1 MSVKIG
7 LLLLIAVPASYG
19 LTPAG
24 IQVFLQGNPERPPAS
39 LDGNAKIDPNSGKGA
54 NPLEQVPVVGSQF
67 DVNPVS
73 TAMKCVINLTIQY
86 MIVYTALAVCRTAAD
101 SWGLNYDKLPI
112 QKILQTACTTVF
124 YAPMLAVLFLG
135 CRMRVLWLTQGRG
148 NPPEWIQMCMY
159 MCTYALLFMTLC
171 VCIIPLFTGEVIGV
185 DPKTGDIA
193 QDTKPFKSPILS
205 GLFTLL
211 KYIIMLFLYVGV
223 VCIIYGII
231 TYEPP
236 KGSWPGG
243 EIPPVSPAVQCVM
256 ILSCQFF
263 CVYAGVQFA
272 RSFTQL
278 TGAKMT
284 KFENAMS
291 TATNAMNFAPML
303 AVLFLG
309 ARMRALQM
317 DPVHGHPQR
326 WAQNCFF
333 MCTYAVLAQTLVSI
347 AVPLVLQGE
356 AKKGKTEGDME
367 YTVENPALGTA
378 LIVARYIIMLCI
390 YIGFSCVVYSVL
402 TIEHPKGPQYTPPI
416 SVTMQCVINLT
427 FQFFFVY
434 LGIWACVTLKELTQ
448 VEWRLVTQTME
459 SMKATTMFCP
469 MLSILFVGTRMRALQ
484 ITQNR
489 GAPQGWVQDGMYM
502 ATWALLIQFLMCAII
517 PCCTGSPAEINEDG
531 NAVMEKK
538 DGPAHKVAFWIVTAI
553 KWIGFIFL
561 YGGII
566 TVIVGVYQMTPETA
580 NGRGSIPLVG
590 DGKVPGTEAGVPG
603 YDGIDEPIGPGN
615 AGEQIPEIGHV
626 PQPADR

>member
-1 MSVKIG
+1 MGLQIG

-19 LTPAG
+19 MHPAG
-24 IQVFLQGNPERPPAS
+24 GQVFLQGSPERPPAS
-39 LDGNAKIDPNSGKGA
+39 LDGDAKIDPNSGKGA
-54 NPLEQVPVVGSQF
+54 NPMEQVPVVGSQF

-185 DPKTGDIA
+185 DPKTGDIK
-193 QDTKPFKSPILS
+193 QDTTPFSSPILS

-231 TYEPP
+231 TYVPP
-236 KGSWPGG
+236 KGSWPGD

-278 TGAKMT
+278 TGAKT
-284 KFENAMS
+284 TNFENAML
-291 TATNAMNFAPML
+291 TAANAMNFAPML

-333 MCTYAVLAQTLVSI
+333 MCTYAVLAQTLVSL
-347 AVPLVLQGE
+347 AVPLVLRGD
-356 AKKGKTEGDME
+356 AKPGKTEGDME
-367 YTVENPALGTA
+367 YTVTNVALGGA
-378 LIVARYIIMLCI
+378 LTVSRYIIMLCI
-390 YIGFSCVVYSVL
+390 YIGFSCVIYSVF

-434 LGIWACVTLKELTQ
+434 LAIWACVTLRELTQ
-448 VEWRLVTQTME
+448 VEWPLLTQTME

-502 ATWALLIQFLMCAII
+502 ATWALLIQFVMCAII
-517 PCCTGSPAEINEDG
+517 PCCTGSPAKLDGDG
-531 NAVMEKK
+531 NAVLE
-538 DGPAHKVAFWIVTAI
+538 PQNRVAFWIVTAI

-566 TVIVGVYQMTPETA
+566 TVIVGVYQMTPDTA
-580 NGRGSIPLVG
+580 NGRGSVPLVG
-590 DGKVPGTEAGVPG
+590 DGKVPGTEVGVPG

-615 AGEQIPEIGHV
+615 AGEQIPEVGHV